1 MNSIR
6 LDENSFWEWMSFR
19 ISVKEPWKSDFLP
32 ESNKGYVYLLSMMM
46 ENRWESISVN
56 RPPGES
62 AKSAKTLDRLSRHIP
77 RKYFLELQFC
87 LAAYSSVFGTLFPSM
102 LSHLDNLPYIEWLLH
117 MEPGNERY
125 RDHLT
130 TLA

>member
-6 LDENSFWEWMSFR
+6 LDEKSFWEWMSLGT
-19 ISVKEPWKSDFLP
+19 SVKEPEKNDFLP
-32 ESNKGYVYLLSMMM
+32 ESNRGYVHLLSLMMQ
-46 ENRWESISVN
+46 NHWESIALGKHGGGSPKN
-56 RPPGES
+56 AR
-62 AKSAKTLDRLSRHIP
+62 TLDHLSRHIP
-77 RKYFLELQFC
+77 RKYLLELQFC
-87 LAAYSSVFGTLFPSM
+87 LAAYGSVFATLFPSM